1 MTPLQIKI
9 ARHREHRI
17 LAEGLA
23 IEIAMELD
31 AREEAQRHRNEME
44 ALIAA
49 RQAAIQLAEEEG
61 EDYFAVAGTVARI
74 HAEARE
80 AVSAC

>member
-1 MTPLQIKI
+1 MTPIQRKI

-23 IEIAMELD
+23 IEIAMDLND
-31 AREEAQRHRNEME
+31 REEADRHRHEME

-49 RQAAIQLAEEEG
+49 REAALQLEEEQGASYFTAAG
-61 EDYFAVAGTVARI
+61 EIAGIQADVRRAVRA
-74 HAEARE
+74 
-80 AVSAC
+80 